1 MITLQQE
8 RVALRYNENLV
19 TFHWPANAN
28 AITVSQSRRPNDTTD
43 YSIEEAA
50 ELFYSL
56 LDAGAY

>member
-8 RVALRYNENLV
+8 RVILRCADNLV
-19 TFHWPANAN
+19 TFHWPINA
-28 AITVSQSRRPNDTTD
+28 AAVTVSQSLRPNNTTALD
-43 YSIEEAA
+43 IDEAA